1 MQVPMLYDVVMPE
14 VVRLIISSA
23 DADRLSALQRF
34 GIPNKQDALDYLA
47 SMPEE
52 IGTLFDVMEDIAF

>member
-14 VVRLIISSA
+14 VVRLIISSD
-23 DADRLSALQRF
+23 DAGRLAALERF
-34 GIPNKQDALDYLA
+34 GMVSRQDAVDYLA

-52 IGTLFDVMEDIAF
+52 IGTLFDIKEDIAF